1 MRSTHR
7 SKHPPRRRTV
17 HGSQDRRYE
26 VHNRVHNRVHA
37 VHAPGGPRGCAPR
50 KWGQRA
56 PTPPTPSHQPP
67 DQTRPARP
75 LAAPAIGGNGR
86 AAVAQGVAR
95 SPAEGAFP
103 LVRRGPGSVVELLR
117 GSR

>member
-1 MRSTHR
+1 MTSTHR
-7 SKHPPRRRTV
+7 STHPPRTRTV
-17 HGSQDRRYE
+17 HASPERRDA

-56 PTPPTPSHQPP
+56 PTPPTPTHQPP
-67 DQTRPARP
+67 QQTRPVRP
-75 LAAPAIGGNGR
+75 PAGPWIGGNGG

-95 SPAEGAFP
+95 S
-103 LVRRGPGSVVELLR
+103 LVGGVFRLVSGRSWSVVGHLR
-117 GSR
+117 GS